1 MFGANRKFQILG
13 LVAFL
18 LLAMVVV
25 VAAGCGSSSTTT
37 TAAAATTTT
46 AAAATTTTAAAGGTT
61 TTAAGANTA
70 DTVQPSTVGAGKT
83 VIFET
88 EMYAGSSAAREQDDT
103 VQKFLQSQGYTCT
116 IQDAGG
122 SADVLTTNWQNAITQ
137 KPAAIINGGVL
148 PSELGGVL
156 DAAKA
161 AGIPVFSQQAT
172 YDPREVCNVTSS
184 DTAGGT
190 ASAEF
195 LAKSIN
201 YTGNIVLF
209 DQTDNQ
215 GIIDRTTAA
224 KAVFAKYP
232 NIKILQEV
240 RPPGMTGLDS
250 TKTDFTDIL
259 TASPTPGSIV
269 GVWCAWGDPG
279 TGAAEAAQ
287 ALKRYEVKISSYDAT
302 AANMQQMLLPNA
314 NMIDS
319 YHQDW
324 QGIAAKQVQ
333 LINDYLSKGIKPDQT
348 EYQVPGNLISTPAEA
363 QARIDFLKAGNYT

>member
-1 MFGANRKFQILG
+1 MFGANRKFHVLA
-13 LVAFL
+13 LVALL
-18 LLAMVVV
+18 LLALVVV

-37 TAAAATTTT
+37 TTAAATTTT
-46 AAAATTTTAAAGGTT
+46 AAAATTTTAAAGTT
-61 TTAAGANTA
+61 TTAAGATTA

-83 VIFET
+83 IIFET

-148 PSELGGVL
+148 PTELGGVL

-195 LAKSIN
+195 LAKTIN

-259 TASPTPGSIV
+259 TANPTPGSIV

-279 TGAAEAAQ
+279 TGASEAAQ